1 MSSGKC
7 GARETSYYVDAQ
19 LPNHFF
25 ECSLVISRLPPH
37 TSAGKR
43 CTRFRQTKRRTGAMT
58 PYNFV
63 LPRCL
68 SLRDKRGRHKEGLG
82 GKIAAG
88 LRPSQ

>member
-25 ECSLVISRLPPH
+25 ECSLVISQLPPH

-43 CTRFRQTKRRTGAMT
+43 YHSLPPNEKADRRNDPVQLRFTPLFVTTGQ
-58 PYNFV
+58 
-63 LPRCL
+63 
-68 SLRDKRGRHKEGLG
+68 
-82 GKIAAG
+82 AG
-88 LRPSQ
+88 